1 MRAGI
6 VSFVIAALPV
16 LLDRLVAEV
25 CEVFFFSSFF
35 ANATT
40 IFKTLHSIYFNL
52 REYFFGEFLNMFSQV
67 KGVWEYSGGKFVEK
81 KVKYKDLLF

>member
-1 MRAGI
+1 MVENVLRAGI

-25 CEVFFFSSFF
+25 CKGFFSSF

-40 IFKTLHSIYFNL
+40 IFKTLHSIYFNFKGI
-52 REYFFGEFLNMFSQV
+52 FFGEFLNMFSNRE
-67 KGVWEYSGGKFVEK
+67 GVFGVFRGE
-81 KVKYKDLLF
+81 

>member
-1 MRAGI
+1 MVENVLRAGI

-25 CEVFFFSSFF
+25 CEVFFFSFF

-52 REYFFGEFLNMFSQV
+52 REYFFGEFLNMFSSRGSL
-67 KGVWEYSGGKFVEK
+67 GVFRGKIC
-81 KVKYKDLLF
+81 